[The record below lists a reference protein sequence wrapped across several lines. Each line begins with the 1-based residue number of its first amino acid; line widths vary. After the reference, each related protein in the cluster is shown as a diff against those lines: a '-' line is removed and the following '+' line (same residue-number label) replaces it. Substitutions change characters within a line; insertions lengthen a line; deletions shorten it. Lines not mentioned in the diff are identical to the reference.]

1 MRFITWQDRD
11 WSLSD
16 LARRYRLPTG
26 TLSKR
31 LGRFGETATGI
42 HRALTTGIMTHSQAG
57 RIGAKRSS
65 WRHPGP

>member
-1 MRFITWQDRD
+1 MRFIQWENRD

-31 LGRFGETATGI
+31 LSRFGETATGI
-42 HRALTTGIMTHSQAG
+42 QRALTTGIMTASQSG
-57 RIGAKRSS
+57 RIGAMRSS
-65 WRHPGP
+65 WRHPG